1 MAAIEIAKAYGA
13 VVIACGG
20 NNKKLDVC
28 AEKGADYTINYSDKI
43 IRNEL
48 KNLELMK

>member
-1 MAAIEIAKAYGA
+1 MSS

-20 NNKKLDVC
+20 NNNKLNVC
-28 AEKGADYTINYSDKI
+28 TEKGADFTINYNNKI